1 MKKTLV
7 VLALTL
13 AVFLTSCSPQ
23 TPNNEGQL
31 LSYNQTKTLT
41 ETYNQ
46 PFKTTAN
53 ITYNDINVK
62 ANIEKTSN
70 GNTTV
75 TFESPETLSS
85 LSFEV
90 SADDVK
96 VNYLGMTFHIDPN
109 NLDSSMLVSTI
120 VSTFNSVANQK
131 GISAKVKDNTV
142 SIEGENSGAKFEMV
156 LDRENKNAL
165 SLDIPS
171 IGLSAK
177 FE

>member
-1 MKKTLV
+1 
-7 VLALTL
+7 
-13 AVFLTSCSPQ
+13 
-23 TPNNEGQL
+23 
-31 LSYNQTKTLT
+31 
-41 ETYNQ
+41 
-46 PFKTTAN
+46 
-53 ITYNDINVK
+53 
-62 ANIEKTSN
+62 
-70 GNTTV
+70 
-75 TFESPETLSS
+75 
-85 LSFEV
+85 
-90 SADDVK
+90 
-96 VNYLGMTFHIDPN
+96 
-109 NLDSSMLVSTI
+109 MLVSTI